1 MIIFFIVSGFSF
13 LSQAVY
19 LPGVNTSGRSLHPG
33 LIPVSPLL
41 PGLGQGVSPDSS
53 VPNNRDCSFSGGGT
67 GTRYIVWWRPLIC
80 PALCPAPH
88 FHTLSH
94 FVFLFLS
101 AKWTERHR
109 EADLGPEIKLML
121 QSGEQRQVLVWGL
134 PGCDCSQVL
143 DLSEPVSRPGK
154 WECYPVAGWL
164 KD

>member
-19 LPGVNTSGRSLHPG
+19 LPGVNTSGRSLHPS

-94 FVFLFLS
+94 FVFASPLLVCQVDRKAQGSCSGPRNKADVTIRRTETSLGLGS
-101 AKWTERHR
+101 A
-109 EADLGPEIKLML
+109 
-121 QSGEQRQVLVWGL
+121 
-134 PGCDCSQVL
+134 
-143 DLSEPVSRPGK
+143 
-154 WECYPVAGWL
+154 WL
-164 KD
+164 